1 MKRLHSL
8 AFERERVA
16 HSWNEVNKRAGS
28 MGGRLAFIYSM
39 TPTSKVPQM
48 VQDQAARMLNYC
60 RKALG
65 LGPVSIV
72 WIEWELKRRSSR
84 RVLFVRTRA
93 ICGIAATQG
102 EGHSWSCPWDEALT
116 NRALMARLLQDA
128 RGAVMFIRWDLMPR
142 EMLLTVAH
150 EARHL
155 WHKAQGGGLDAGA
168 EDAECEA
175 FARQAMRDILGG
187 NQ

>member
-1 MKRLHSL
+1 MKRLRSL
-8 AFERERVA
+8 SYERERIA
-16 HSWNEVNKRAGS
+16 HGWNVVNERAGS
-28 MGGRLAFIYSM
+28 LRGRLAFLYSV
-39 TPTSKVPQM
+39 TPASKVPQM

-84 RVLFVRTRA
+84 RVLFVRSRA

-102 EGHSWSCPWDEALT
+102 EGRSWSWPGDEAIT
-116 NRALMARLLQDA
+116 DRQLMAELLQ
-128 RGAVMFIRWDLMPR
+128 GAQGDVMFVRWDLRPR
-142 EMLLTVAH
+142 ELQLTIAH

-155 WHKAQGGGLDAGA
+155 WHAAQSCSMEAA
-168 EDAECEA
+168 VEDAECEA
-175 FARQAMRDILGG
+175 FARQALKDISRGE
-187 NQ
+187 Q